1 MNAPDDIGV
10 VLIDRFGCQGQRGD
24 VKQRLSEGSGS
35 RRREGQ
41 GEPGQKG
48 WAVTSDGKM
57 KGMDFEDGR
66 AEVMIE
72 VWVVSQLY
80 DTLPDLG
87 VVWITAGQGVG
98 EWRKGQSR
106 RCS

>member
-1 MNAPDDIGV
+1 
-10 VLIDRFGCQGQRGD
+10 
-24 VKQRLSEGSGS
+24 
-35 RRREGQ
+35 
-41 GEPGQKG
+41 
-48 WAVTSDGKM
+48 
-57 KGMDFEDGR
+57 
-66 AEVMIE
+66 MIE

-98 EWRKGQSR
+98 EWRKGKSR

>member
-1 MNAPDDIGV
+1 
-10 VLIDRFGCQGQRGD
+10 
-24 VKQRLSEGSGS
+24 
-35 RRREGQ
+35 
-41 GEPGQKG
+41 
-48 WAVTSDGKM
+48 M
-57 KGMDFEDGR
+57 KGMDFEYGR